1 MIFSQ
6 KQTNMKEAYVPPQG
20 KDQQFIEKI
29 SSDDI
34 TGLDELHDTEND
46 YFELTKIDVLTEKP
60 LDTVDE
66 VQHSCSSDD
75 EYSTVQSDST
85 YGFVEKH
92 MERINWSEE
101 MDSAPSARSE
111 WVSGE
116 KGLTKRIEKRWGD
129 NWDGKT
135 NTGSFDN
142 AICYG
147 RRCII

>member
-6 KQTNMKEAYVPPQG
+6 KQTKMEEAYVSPQR

-29 SSDDI
+29 SSNDI
-34 TGLDELHDTEND
+34 TGLDELGEYHDTEND
-46 YFELTKIDVLTEKP
+46 YFEPAKIVLKEKP
-60 LDTVDE
+60 LDIVDD

-75 EYSTVQSDST
+75 EYSTVQSYST

-92 MERINWSEE
+92 MGRSNWYEE
-101 MDSAPSARSE
+101 MDSAPSSRSK

-116 KGLTKRIEKRWGD
+116 NGLIERIEKRWGE

-135 NTGSFDN
+135 NTGSFDT
-142 AICYG
+142 AICVSLNL
-147 RRCII
+147 